1 MAEAYAQQRDFARAG
16 RVVDNAEKI
25 FPGEKLLFEKK
36 MAIETQRRRAAQKEK
51 QKFKKMFA
59 KKSDN

>member
-1 MAEAYAQQRDFARAG
+1 MAEAYLQQREFEHAG
-16 RVVDNAEKI
+16 KVIDNAEKI

-36 MAIETQRRRAAQKEK
+36 MAIENFRKKHAQKEK

-59 KKSDN
+59 KK